1 MGLFALVMVSTR
13 CTIGIDI
20 GTSACKVLALSEDLE
35 VVAET
40 SLRYETRIPKPGWA
54 EQDPNDWWGA
64 AFMCLKSI
72 SKTLNEKNVK
82 VSGIG
87 LTGQMHSLVLL
98 DNEGNVLR
106 PAILWSDQRNQEQ
119 CARAIN
125 KLGGLDV
132 LIRLIKNGLPTGV
145 TLGKILWVMEN
156 EPEIFSKAA
165 KFLLPKDFVR
175 YKLTQSFATDVSDA
189 SGTHLFDIKRKKWS
203 DEIIDAL
210 GIPENILPDDVVESC
225 EISGYVLSDIC
236 RELGWN
242 NDVPVVGGGADV
254 IVQATCSGA
263 VSPDK
268 LGIIVGT
275 AGIVAM
281 TVENIDVISN
291 SEGILQ
297 LYCSVIPDKW
307 MLYGCTLAA
316 GSSMEWLRTTLCDM
330 EEAVAKFMEKSVY
343 EVISEEASRSSAG
356 SGGIFYLPFLSG
368 ERAPYL
374 DPNARGVFIGLNLKT
389 RKHDIIRSVMEGV
402 TYSLRSVADKLM
414 EEIKGSGIHFKEVY
428 LTGGGALN
436 PLWRQIFA
444 NVFGKEIKVLKYSEK
459 GGAFGAAVL
468 AGIGAGMWRDIK
480 EVVDNLDVVCADEPS
495 PHNMQLY
502 EKYYRTYLQI
512 YPALKTVFRLIASLQ
527 SE

>member
-1 MGLFALVMVSTR
+1 MVSTH
-13 CTIGIDI
+13 CTIGIDV
-20 GTSACKVLALSEDLE
+20 GTSACKVLAVSEDLE
-35 VVAET
+35 VIAET
-40 SLRYETRIPKPGWA
+40 SMKYETRIPKPGWA
-54 EQDPNDWWGA
+54 EQDPNDWWNA
-64 AFMCLKSI
+64 AFTCLKSI

-98 DNEGNVLR
+98 DNKGSVLR
-106 PAILWSDQRNQEQ
+106 PAILWNDQRNQEQ
-119 CARAIN
+119 CIRIIN
-125 KLGGLDV
+125 KFGGLDK
-132 LIRLIKNGLPTGV
+132 LISLIKNGLPTGV

-156 EPEIFSKAA
+156 EPEIFSKVA

-175 YKLTQSFATDVSDA
+175 YKLTQNFVTDVSDA
-189 SGTHLFDIKRKKWS
+189 SGTHLFDIRRKKWS
-203 DEIIDAL
+203 DEIMETI
-210 GIPENILPDDVVESC
+210 GIPSNILPDEVVESC
-225 EISGYVLSDIC
+225 EISGYVSSEIC

-263 VSPDK
+263 ISPTK

-275 AGIVAM
+275 AGIVAI
-281 TVENIDVISN
+281 TIESIDVIKN
-291 SEGILQ
+291 HEGILQ
-297 LYCSVIPDKW
+297 LYCSVMPNKW

-316 GSSMEWLRTTLCDM
+316 GSSIEWLRATLCDL
-330 EEAVAKFMEKSVY
+330 EDIVAKFIGKSVY
-343 EVISEEASRSSAG
+343 DVMSEEASKSHIG

-389 RKHDIIRSVMEGV
+389 RKHDFIRSVMEGV
-402 TYSLRSVADKLM
+402 TYSLRSVADKIM
-414 EEIKGSGIHFKEVY
+414 EEIRDLGIHSKEVY

-444 NVFGKEIKVLKYSEK
+444 DVFGKEIKVLKYSEK

-468 AGIGAGMWRDIK
+468 AGVGAGIWRDIE
-480 EVVDNLDVVCADEPS
+480 EVVNSLDIVHINEPLPDNIK
-495 PHNMQLY
+495 LY
-502 EKYYRTYLQI
+502 EEHYKVYLQI
-512 YPALKTVFRLIASLQ
+512 YPALKKIFNLIASLQ
-527 SE
+527 SEYVSE